1 MAIESWIQLREGLH
15 VAAADDVCCWGDA
28 QAVNQGHVRWEG
40 EGMREVQ
47 GWVTRRAALTEMVQ
61 GAGS

>member
-15 VAAADDVCCWGDA
+15 VAAADGVCCGGDA

-40 EGMREVQ
+40 GGGEGSSGLGDE
-47 GWVTRRAALTEMVQ
+47 ACC
-61 GAGS
+61 SH